1 MVSAFDIFRAKY
13 SAGYEIEND
22 FQSFSFG
29 WIWSEQQL
37 FCLFIECDTNSVSMF
52 NVHTLV
58 GSFQVFNGHEYDS
71 KTVLIARLVSST
83 A

>member
-37 FCLFIECDTNSVSMF
+37 FCLFIECDTNSVPMF
-52 NVHTLV
+52 
-58 GSFQVFNGHEYDS
+58 
-71 KTVLIARLVSST
+71 IR
-83 A
+83 